1 MNTSSSNVR
10 AGVSLR
16 YWFQTWATI
25 WGKEE
30 RGGRDEELVLVVL
43 LGFEGVGVVSEDG
56 MGALLREG
64 GLGVE
69 PRTEPDGVEVGFFA
83 IVWVW

>member
-1 MNTSSSNVR
+1 V
-10 AGVSLR
+10 V
-16 YWFQTWATI
+16 
-25 WGKEE
+25 
-30 RGGRDEELVLVVL
+30 VVL